1 MKSAPA
7 FLGKFIGNLKPAAE
21 QAAIGTAL
29 TAGYSLLGGNPQAA
43 LAYGAGDF
51 LLNVPAIALA
61 RSYFP
66 GKTRMFKPL
75 DPKTKKVMR
84 DPKTNK
90 PIVETVQDPSKVQNL
105 ANIGA
110 SVAAYPTTDAVL
122 KSVGIDL
129 YGQTRQAPQPTQY
142 TFPTLG
148 IDLPPEALGVL
159 RAQQG

>member
-1 MKSAPA
+1 M
-7 FLGKFIGNLKPAAE
+7 

-29 TAGYSLLGGNPQAA
+29 SAGYGLLSGSPQAA

-61 RSYFP
+61 RRAFP
-66 GKTRMFKPL
+66 GKKVRQMQVDKNNKAII
-75 DPKTKKVMR
+75 DPKTKKKIITE
-84 DPKTNK
+84 PTS
-90 PIVETVQDPSKVQNL
+90 PSFAQNA

-110 SVAAYPTTDAVL
+110 SVATYPVVDAVT
-122 KSVGIDL
+122 KSMGIDL
-129 YGQTRQAPQPTQY
+129 YGQTRKAPQPSQY

-148 IDLPPEALGVL
+148 LDLPPEALAVL